1 MFKMPKHNNALHNT
15 HLRKHWQKWV
25 RCNYNQPMDK
35 LKRRRAR
42 IAKAKAAFPRP
53 IQSLRPLVRG
63 CTRRYNRK
71 VRAGRGFT
79 LEELKQAG
87 LSRKFAQSIGIS
99 VDHRRTNLC
108 VESAKLNVDR
118 LKEYKAK
125 LVLLPRK
132 AGKPR
137 SGTMYTMADATNE
150 TADNQTQGS
159 TKSAFPVRQDTARQ
173 PGVKVT
179 KDMQAFMAHRTVRQE
194 WSNKKNAGKRAVRA
208 REAEKE

>member
-87 LSRKFAQSIGIS
+87 LSRKFAQSIGIA

-125 LVLLPRK
+125 LVLLPRRADKPKVGTSQVMGDAANEK
-132 AGKPR
+132 AE
-137 SGTMYTMADATNE
+137 D
-150 TADNQTQGS
+150 QTQGE
-159 TKSAFPVRQDTARQ
+159 TRQVFPAKQDTKRE
-173 PGVKVT
+173 PRVKVT
-179 KDMQAFMAHRTVRQE
+179 KDMQAFGAHRATRQE
-194 WSNKKNAGKRAVRA
+194 WSNKKNAGKRAARA